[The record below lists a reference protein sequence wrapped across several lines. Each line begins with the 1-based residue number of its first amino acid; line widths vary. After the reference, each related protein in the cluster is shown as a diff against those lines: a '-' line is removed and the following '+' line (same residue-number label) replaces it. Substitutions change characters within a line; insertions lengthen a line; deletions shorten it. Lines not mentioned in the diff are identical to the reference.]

1 MLTGILDLPWWGYIV
16 VTLVLTHLTIA
27 SVTIYLHRHMAHRA
41 LELHPA
47 VAHVFRFWLWLST
60 GMTTIQ
66 WVAVHRKHHAFVE
79 TKDDPHSPQVA
90 GIKKLILDGV
100 DLYRIEAVNQE
111 TMEKYGHGCPED
123 WLERNVYAPQSGR
136 GYFLMLAINLVLFGP
151 IGLTIWA
158 VQMIWIPF
166 FAAGLVNGLGHWWG
180 YRKFETADTSTNIA
194 PWGII
199 IGGEELHNNHHAFA
213 SSAKFSCQ
221 PWEFDIGW
229 VYIRFLAALGLARV
243 KKVAP
248 KPVLNRDK
256 VEADHETVRAI
267 ISNRF
272 QVMAQYAK
280 KVLHEVHAE
289 ELRRADARNRGLLK
303 SARKLLAKEEALLS
317 EDSRNHLEII
327 LANSPS
333 LAVVYDHKRRLSALW
348 EERTATRDSLVVSL
362 QQWCREAEESGIRA
376 LQEFARTLHWYS
388 EEPSHA

>member
-136 GYFLMLAINLVLFGP
+136 GYFLMLAINQVLFGP
-151 IGLTIWA
+151 
-158 VQMIWIPF
+158 M
-166 FAAGLVNGLGHWWG
+166 LV
-180 YRKFETADTSTNIA
+180 
-194 PWGII
+194 
-199 IGGEELHNNHHAFA
+199 
-213 SSAKFSCQ
+213 
-221 PWEFDIGW
+221 
-229 VYIRFLAALGLARV
+229 
-243 KKVAP
+243 
-248 KPVLNRDK
+248 
-256 VEADHETVRAI
+256 
-267 ISNRF
+267 
-272 QVMAQYAK
+272 
-280 KVLHEVHAE
+280 
-289 ELRRADARNRGLLK
+289 
-303 SARKLLAKEEALLS
+303 
-317 EDSRNHLEII
+317 
-327 LANSPS
+327 
-333 LAVVYDHKRRLSALW
+333 
-348 EERTATRDSLVVSL
+348 
-362 QQWCREAEESGIRA
+362 
-376 LQEFARTLHWYS
+376 
-388 EEPSHA
+388 